1 MQNLPVNLSES
12 DKEEHCCTTY

>member
-12 DKEEHCCTTY
+12 DNEEHCCST